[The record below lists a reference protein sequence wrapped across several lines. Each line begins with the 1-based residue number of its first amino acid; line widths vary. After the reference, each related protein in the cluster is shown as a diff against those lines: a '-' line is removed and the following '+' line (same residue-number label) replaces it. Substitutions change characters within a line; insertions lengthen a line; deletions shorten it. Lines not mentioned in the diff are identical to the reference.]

1 MDRDET
7 VKLLGL
13 VRAVYPSFHAGA
25 AKSDVEAV
33 VAAWQMM
40 FGEEPFPLVQA
51 ALKAFIASDVKGFP
65 PAIGQIK
72 EQLIRLGEG
81 EAGEMTETQAW
92 ALVQR
97 ALRNGIYGYR
107 TEYARLPETIQR
119 CLGTPMM
126 LHEWAQMDVDTVNSV
141 VASNFMRSYRA
152 RAAHVR
158 EMRKLPPDVKALYAA
173 VGDAFRWR
181 GAGRAKALEAG
192 RPGDQEVRETGRP
205 RARGAGSRPPGC
217 RSSGARW
224 RPTPGSTTRRLP
236 GPGERP
242 CWEGRAMWERVKG
255 RHEDNT
261 VWRAMNPARQGLPG
275 GIPAAEAA
283 PQAGADR
290 LRRPLRATS
299 SSQPPGCRVPAA
311 GRHGGQ
317 RRAPGGR
324 GGGLAQIIAHIDECL
339 AARLACW
346 SAWGRAP
353 QADPHL
359 PLHPGLELGGHR
371 PQAALRAVHDLQA
384 PRGGFEAFRGEM
396 GKEGGRTRAAAGK
409 PADRPADSQGRP
421 SRIYKAPS

>member
-107 TEYARLPETIQR
+107 TEYAKLPETIQR

-173 VGDAFRWR
+173 VGDAFRLE
-181 GAGRAKALEAG
+181 GGQGEGKAALEAG
-192 RPGDQEVRETGRP
+192 EAGGDQEVRGDREAPEPGEPVPPPAWLPEFRRKVEANARKHHEEIA
-205 RARGAGSRPPGC
+205 RARR
-217 RSSGARW
+217 
-224 RPTPGSTTRRLP
+224 
-236 GPGERP
+236 
-242 CWEGRAMWERVKG
+242 
-255 RHEDNT
+255 
-261 VWRAMNPARQGLPG
+261 
-275 GIPAAEAA
+275 
-283 PQAGADR
+283 
-290 LRRPLRATS
+290 
-299 SSQPPGCRVPAA
+299 
-311 GRHGGQ
+311 
-317 RRAPGGR
+317 
-324 GGGLAQIIAHIDECL
+324 
-339 AARLACW
+339 
-346 SAWGRAP
+346 
-353 QADPHL
+353 
-359 PLHPGLELGGHR
+359 
-371 PQAALRAVHDLQA
+371 AALL
-384 PRGGFEAFRGEM
+384 
-396 GKEGGRTRAAAGK
+396 GRDE
-409 PADRPADSQGRP
+409 PCGRE
-421 SRIYKAPS
+421 